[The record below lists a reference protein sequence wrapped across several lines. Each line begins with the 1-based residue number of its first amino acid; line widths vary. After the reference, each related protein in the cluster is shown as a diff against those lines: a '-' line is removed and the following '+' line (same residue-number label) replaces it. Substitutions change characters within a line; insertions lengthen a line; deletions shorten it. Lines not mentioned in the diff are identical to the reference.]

1 MTTGNEQE
9 LRPGE
14 EDALRLLLREME
26 PGAVAPTEVEQ
37 RIRRAVAAEW
47 RSAVTEHAAG
57 NASRR
62 PPVWRRPAF
71 ALAASLAA
79 VMITTWVVTTRTPVP
94 APVVATLS
102 RISGAVESGAGTDWL
117 PVSAGQTLIAGRE
130 LVTGP
135 QGRAALNLQHGVTL
149 RLDTDTRIAL
159 AGMDRILVKRGA
171 VYLDA
176 GASPS
181 LADPVRID
189 TVFGTTRHL
198 GTQYEVRVT
207 PPEMLVSV
215 REGRVELTGAASASQ
230 STLARPIVAEAGEQ
244 LVVQST
250 GAVTRGVISGQD
262 AHWNWI
268 SDVTPP
274 FAIEQRRLTEF
285 LVWVCRETG
294 RELRFASPQV
304 EQAAGQVILRGSI
317 TGLTPDAALTAVMAT
332 TSFDYS
338 DENGR
343 LTIRPLTRKAV
354 MR

>member
-1 MTTGNEQE
+1 MTTANEQE

-26 PGAVAPTEVEQ
+26 PGAAVPTEVEQ
-37 RIRRAVAAEW
+37 RIRRAVEAEW
-47 RSAVTEHAAG
+47 RSAVTKHAAG
-57 NASRR
+57 NAGSR

-79 VMITTWVVTTRTPVP
+79 VMITTWMVATRAPAP

-117 PVSAGQTLIAGRE
+117 PVSAGQKLIVGNE

-176 GASPS
+176 GAGPS
-181 LADPVRID
+181 LANPVGID

-198 GTQYEVRVT
+198 GTQYEVRLA
-207 PPEMLVSV
+207 PAQMLVSV
-215 REGRVELTGAASASQ
+215 REGRVELAGAAYTTRSAL
-230 STLARPIVAEAGEQ
+230 TRPIIAEAGEQ

-250 GAVTRGVISGQD
+250 GAVTRSVITGRD
-262 AHWNWI
+262 ARWDWI

-274 FAIEQRRLTEF
+274 FAIEQRPLTEF
-285 LVWVCRETG
+285 LVWFCRETG
-294 RELRFASPQV
+294 RELRFASPPV

-332 TSFDYS
+332 TGFGYS

-343 LTIRPLTRKAV
+343 LTIRPLTREAV
-354 MR
+354 AR

>member
-1 MTTGNEQE
+1 MTTGNEQV

-26 PGAVAPTEVEQ
+26 PGTAAPTEVEQ
-37 RIRRAVAAEW
+37 RIRQAVAAEW

-57 NASRR
+57 NASSRR
-62 PPVWRRPAF
+62 TVWRRPAF

-79 VMITTWVVTTRTPVP
+79 AMIMTWVVATHAPAP

-117 PVSAGQTLIAGRE
+117 PVSAGQTLIAGNE

-135 QGRAALNLQHGVTL
+135 QGRAALDLQHGVTL

-198 GTQYEVRVT
+198 GTQYEVRMA
-207 PPEMLVSV
+207 PAKMLVSV
-215 REGRVELTGAASASQ
+215 REGRVELSGATYTTRSA
-230 STLARPIVAEAGEQ
+230 LARPIVAEAGEQ

-250 GAVTRGVISGQD
+250 GGVTRGVIAGRD
-262 AHWNWI
+262 AHWDWI

-274 FAIEQRRLTEF
+274 FAIEQRPLTEF
-285 LVWVCRETG
+285 LLWFCRETG
-294 RELRFASPQV
+294 RELRFASPQM
-304 EQAAGQVILRGSI
+304 EHAAGQVILRGSI
-317 TGLTPDAALTAVMAT
+317 TGLTPDAAFTAVIAT
-332 TSFDYS
+332 TVLGYS

-343 LTIRPLTRKAV
+343 LTIRPLTREAV
-354 MR
+354 TR